1 MTFDVFDFSAAELVA
16 GFLFGSIGLVAFVY
30 GKRQAVWGP
39 MFTGLAL
46 MVYPYFVADT
56 RALWGIGAALTAS
69 LLLFR

>member
-1 MTFDVFDFSAAELVA
+1 MLAFSAAELLA
-16 GFLFGSIGLVAFVY
+16 GLLFGSIGLVAFVY

-56 RALWGIGAALTAS
+56 LAVWGIGAALTAS

>member
-1 MTFDVFDFSAAELVA
+1 VLEFSAAELVA
-16 GFLFGSIGLVAFVY
+16 GLIFGSIGLVAFLY
-30 GKRQAVWGP
+30 GKRQAVWRP

-56 RALWGIGAALTAS
+56 LALWGIGAALTAS

>member
-1 MTFDVFDFSAAELVA
+1 MPAFSVSELIA
-16 GFLFGSIGLVAFVY
+16 GLLFGSVGLVAFVY
-30 GKRQAVWGP
+30 GKRQDLWRP

-56 RALWGIGAALTAS
+56 LALYGIGVALTAS